1 MKRTENEFPADA
13 GMAELDRELAMMA
26 EEVPPMPAGFH
37 EKWMDAVRAEAEA
50 KKQDSGSAE
59 RAGRLVS
66 LTRGPWFRGLSVA
79 AVFVFL
85 IGGTFLYRSQ
95 KGSIAPAV
103 RIEENAAIPAA
114 QEPEAAEDAGAPMA
128 GAFEAEE
135 AAVTAGEAYDAM
147 EAAGEADYAMEAAEE
162 AAPEAAAAYSA
173 EEASPLAAK
182 AAGGM
187 KAGVMENNAAMV
199 GAAEASHQA
208 AAATAV
214 PAAATAV
221 PVAAE
226 TAAEAPAPAVDNS
239 FAGFMADMGRFLLA
253 AAPYLAAVIVGAA
266 LTAVLLKK
274 RKAGK

>member
-103 RIEENAAIPAA
+103 RIEENAAVPAA
-114 QEPEAAEDAGAPMA
+114 EEPEAAKDTEAQAA

-147 EAAGEADYAMEAAEE
+147 EAAEEE
-162 AAPEAAAAYSA
+162 APAAYSA

-221 PVAAE
+221 PAAAE
-226 TAAEAPAPAVDNS
+226 TASEAPAPAVDNS

-253 AAPYLAAVIVGAA
+253 AAPYLAAVIAVAA
-266 LTAVLLKK
+266 LAAVLLKK